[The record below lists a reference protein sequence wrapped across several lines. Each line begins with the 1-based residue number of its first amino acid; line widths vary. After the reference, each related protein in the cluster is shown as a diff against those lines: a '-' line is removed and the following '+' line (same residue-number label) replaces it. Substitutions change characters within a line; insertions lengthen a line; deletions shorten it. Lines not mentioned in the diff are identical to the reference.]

1 MNLKMYKAC
10 QKVCCEEFPNFLT
23 SAESYCTGEVVGNL
37 EKNYCK
43 NSVHFNCHFPGE
55 PGLADVY

>member
-10 QKVCCEEFPNFLT
+10 QKVSCEEFPNFLT

-37 EKNYCK
+37 EKIIAKTLSILTAIFQVNL
-43 NSVHFNCHFPGE
+43 G
-55 PGLADVY
+55 